1 METSKSQ
8 RGVCDSCHAQEGRGY
23 KEWDYVKSDAQR
35 KANQLQRKSAIAA
48 ADKDMITGPKPTTW
62 SARMPAYA
70 GTSLC
75 PDPELRGGDTI
86 GENKDNQEASE
97 QLPKA

>member
-1 METSKSQ
+1 M
-8 RGVCDSCHAQEGRGY
+8 GL
-23 KEWDYVKSDAQR
+23 VKSEVQR

-48 ADKDMITGPKPTTW
+48 SDHAIINGPKPTTW

-75 PDPELRGGDTI
+75 PDSKLRGGDAV
-86 GENKDNQEASE
+86 GEDKDNQEASE

>member
-1 METSKSQ
+1 MEYVIAVMRKKGEDIKNGISKV
-8 RGVCDSCHAQEGRGY
+8 RCPEKGKPA
-23 KEWDYVKSDAQR
+23 A
-35 KANQLQRKSAIAA
+35 RKSAIAA

>member
-1 METSKSQ
+1 MRLTEKDDLGHWFLKGLEWGQ
-8 RGVCDSCHAQEGRGY
+8 LREG
-23 KEWDYVKSDAQR
+23 
-35 KANQLQRKSAIAA
+35 
-48 ADKDMITGPKPTTW
+48 KDIINGPKPTTW
-62 SARMPAYA
+62 SSRMPAYA

-86 GENKDNQEASE
+86 GEDKDNQEASE

>member
-1 METSKSQ
+1 M
-8 RGVCDSCHAQEGRGY
+8 GL
-23 KEWDYVKSDAQR
+23 VKSEAQR

-48 ADKDMITGPKPTTW
+48 SDHAIINGPKPTTW

-75 PDPELRGGDTI
+75 PDPELRRIPDEEEKDT
-86 GENKDNQEASE
+86 GTGSGRVSK
-97 QLPKA
+97 LL

>member
-1 METSKSQ
+1 MWKRINPNVEYVIATMRKK
-8 RGVCDSCHAQEGRGY
+8 GEDTMGL
-23 KEWDYVKSDAQR
+23 VKSDAQR
-35 KANQLQRKSAIAA
+35 KANQLQRRSAIAA
-48 ADKDMITGPKPTTW
+48 ADKDIINGPKPTTW
-62 SARMPAYA
+62 SSRMPAYA

-86 GENKDNQEASE
+86 GEDKDNQEASE

>member
-1 METSKSQ
+1 MQ
-8 RGVCDSCHAQEGRGY
+8 RMGL
-23 KEWDYVKSDAQR
+23 VKSDAQR

>member
-1 METSKSQ
+1 M
-8 RGVCDSCHAQEGRGY
+8 GL
-23 KEWDYVKSDAQR
+23 VKSDAQR

-48 ADKDMITGPKPTTW
+48 SDHEIITGPKPTTW

-75 PDPELRGGDTI
+75 PDSKLRGGDAV
-86 GENKDNQEASE
+86 GEDKDNQEASE

>member
-1 METSKSQ
+1 MWKRVNPNVEYVIAAMRKKGENTM
-8 RGVCDSCHAQEGRGY
+8 GL
-23 KEWDYVKSDAQR
+23 VKSEAQR

-48 ADKDMITGPKPTTW
+48 SDHEIINGPKPTTW

-75 PDPELRGGDTI
+75 PDPKLRGGDTI
-86 GENKDNQEASE
+86 GEDKDNHETSE
-97 QLPKA
+97 QLTEA

>member
-1 METSKSQ
+1 M
-8 RGVCDSCHAQEGRGY
+8 GL
-23 KEWDYVKSDAQR
+23 VKSDAQR

-70 GTSLC
+70 G
-75 PDPELRGGDTI
+75 
-86 GENKDNQEASE
+86 QASA
-97 QLPKA
+97 QIRS

>member
-1 METSKSQ
+1 M
-8 RGVCDSCHAQEGRGY
+8 GL
-23 KEWDYVKSDAQR
+23 VKSDAQR

-48 ADKDMITGPKPTTW
+48 SDHEIITGPKPTTW

-75 PDPELRGGDTI
+75 TDPELRGKIND
-86 GENKDNQEASE
+86 
-97 QLPKA
+97 

>member
-1 METSKSQ
+1 M
-8 RGVCDSCHAQEGRGY
+8 GL
-23 KEWDYVKSDAQR
+23 VKSDAQR

-48 ADKDMITGPKPTTW
+48 ADKDMITTTW

>member
-1 METSKSQ
+1 ME
-8 RGVCDSCHAQEGRGY
+8 EGNEMGL
-23 KEWDYVKSDAQR
+23 VKSDAQR
-35 KANQLQRKSAIAA
+35 KANQLLRCSAVAA
-48 ADKDMITGPKPTTW
+48 ADKDMLTGPRPTTW

-75 PDPELRGGDTI
+75 LDPELRGGDTI
-86 GENKDNQEASE
+86 GEDKDNQKAFK

>member
-1 METSKSQ
+1 M
-8 RGVCDSCHAQEGRGY
+8 GL
-23 KEWDYVKSDAQR
+23 VKSDAQR

-48 ADKDMITGPKPTTW
+48 SDHEIINGPKPTTW

-75 PDPELRGGDTI
+75 SDPELRRIPDEKDT
-86 GENKDNQEASE
+86 GTGSGRVSK
-97 QLPKA
+97 LL

>member
-1 METSKSQ
+1 M
-8 RGVCDSCHAQEGRGY
+8 GL
-23 KEWDYVKSDAQR
+23 VKSEAQR

-48 ADKDMITGPKPTTW
+48 SDHAIINGPKPTTW
-62 SARMPAYA
+62 SARMPAYV

-75 PDPELRGGDTI
+75 PEPKLRGGDTV
-86 GENKDNQEASE
+86 GEDKNNQEAFE

>member
-1 METSKSQ
+1 M
-8 RGVCDSCHAQEGRGY
+8 GL
-23 KEWDYVKSDAQR
+23 VKSEAQR

-48 ADKDMITGPKPTTW
+48 SDHEIINGPKPTTW

-75 PDPELRGGDTI
+75 QNPELRRIPD
-86 GENKDNQEASE
+86 E
-97 QLPKA
+97 

>member
-1 METSKSQ
+1 M
-8 RGVCDSCHAQEGRGY
+8 GL
-23 KEWDYVKSDAQR
+23 VKSDAQR

-48 ADKDMITGPKPTTW
+48 SDHAIINGPKPTTW

-75 PDPELRGGDTI
+75 QNPELRRIPDEYEKDT
-86 GENKDNQEASE
+86 GAGSGRVSK
-97 QLPKA
+97 LL